1 MWTVDNKI
9 QNDRHMKIR
18 IVRGLVRAPG
28 TWAECWWLK
37 KIWMSGRKKK
47 RGPKT
52 CMKFGLSMVWGRGEW
67 GKSLEMI
74 MFMSDNVP
82 RASKEQEG
90 GKEMCLFSVNIVG
103 INTLII
109 LSEFLKT
116 KWH

>member
-1 MWTVDNKI
+1 
-9 QNDRHMKIR
+9 
-18 IVRGLVRAPG
+18 
-28 TWAECWWLK
+28 
-37 KIWMSGRKKK
+37 
-47 RGPKT
+47 
-52 CMKFGLSMVWGRGEW
+52 
-67 GKSLEMI
+67 MI

-116 KWH
+116 K